1 MRPLLQAGAAALTL
15 QLAAC
20 ATPGRPFLCPA
31 AGGPPWR
38 ELASEHFV
46 LRTDLDHDGAVDL
59 LGQFELLRAAVKEAL
74 FGRAPDPPGR
84 VEVIAFRTVEEYRPF
99 APPGAQAYYLRYE
112 GGPPRIVLS
121 GEWNPQQRA
130 VVAHEL
136 THHLASSILL
146 RQPRWLSEGL
156 ATYMES
162 LGEQRLERTLVVGV
176 PPRGRLA
183 TVRDRR
189 VGARELLGW
198 ESGSA
203 LPGPE
208 YYASAWLLVHY
219 LVHQRQEAFADL
231 LVRLS
236 RGESLEAAW
245 DAALPEYRLDRSLSS
260 LDGALGRWLQ
270 AITLDLDLEGP
281 ELSTRYWPRSLKV
294 TPRAIHVDPDL
305 DLVEQPMAP
314 VEVHALRIALASYGP
329 GSGEAAFRAEVA
341 EALRE
346 DPAHPIALAA
356 QARLQGVDPLPL
368 ARASVKGHP
377 DDPRAW
383 TFLAQSLRGPAGAAE
398 RERAYRRAAELAP
411 ENAAALNNLGSELL
425 DQGRSGE
432 ALPVVRRAARLAPW
446 SAVVLDRYAAA
457 LADVGQCADALRV
470 QRQALDVVREPAGE
484 AKRDGLWA
492 RLQDYQRLCGATGA
506 AEPRTPP

>member
-1 MRPLLQAGAAALTL
+1 MNAGATALAAG
-15 QLAAC
+15 LAAC

-46 LRTDLDHDGAVDL
+46 LRTDLDRDGAVDL

-84 VEVIAFRTVEEYRPF
+84 VEAIAFRSAEEYRPF

-121 GEWNPQQRA
+121 GEWSSRQRA

-156 ATYMES
+156 ATFMES
-162 LGEQRLERTLVVGV
+162 LGEQRLERTLLIGV

-183 TVRDRR
+183 AVRERR

-198 ESGSA
+198 ESGGA
-203 LPGPE
+203 LPGPDT
-208 YYASAWLLVHY
+208 YATAWLLVHY
-219 LVHQRQEAFADL
+219 LVYQRPEALADL
-231 LVRLS
+231 LARLS
-236 RGESLEAAW
+236 RGESLESAW
-245 DAALPEYRLDRSLSS
+245 NAALPEYRLDRPLTS
-260 LDGALGRWLQ
+260 LDDALGRWLQ
-270 AITLDLDLEGP
+270 ALTFDPELEGP

-294 TPRAIHVDPDL
+294 SPRTIHVDPDL
-305 DLVEQPMAP
+305 RFVEHPMAP
-314 VEVHALRIALASYGP
+314 VEVHALRIALSHYGP
-329 GSGEAAFRAEVA
+329 GVGEAAFRAEVA

-368 ARASVKGHP
+368 ARLSVKGHP
-377 DDPRAW
+377 EDPRAW
-383 TFLAQSLRGPAGAAE
+383 TFLAQSLRGPGAAAE
-398 RERAYRRAAELAP
+398 RVQAYRRAADLAP
-411 ENAAALNNLGSELL
+411 DNAAALNNLGGELL

-457 LADVGQCADALRV
+457 LADVGHCADALRV
-470 QRQALDVVREPAGE
+470 QRQALDAIREPAGRGE
-484 AKRDGLWA
+484 GEGMRT
-492 RLQDYQRLCGATGA
+492 RLEEYRRLCSATGA